1 MSKRNV
7 SRCTVSAKK
16 EEVIVKVINSNEQN
30 SRQFTVNAYDKD
42 VETNKPLQVYVDD
55 KLIKKDKLKPGEEKL
70 YKIQTAN
77 VKNKI
82 IYEIVQEG
90 SGGGIGVSTN
100 NKGLSN
106 VVIRLK

>member
-1 MSKRNV
+1 M
-7 SRCTVSAKK
+7 
-16 EEVIVKVINSNEQN
+16 
-30 SRQFTVNAYDKD
+30 
-42 VETNKPLQVYVDD
+42 
-55 KLIKKDKLKPGEEKL
+55 KKDNLGPGSEKL
-70 YKIQTAN
+70 YKIQTAD

-82 IYEIVQEG
+82 IFEIIQEG